1 MDYIYFICNE
11 GGTSIYYTENDAK
24 NASVL
29 NPSMIVEIYKELE
42 DSYKY
47 VPTYMYYKNGKLYDM
62 NKYYT
67 RDYTRESKDNTFL
80 KKRISYFNEFLHY

>member
-11 GGTSIYYTENDAK
+11 GGTAIYYTENDAK

-42 DSYKY
+42 NSCKY
-47 VPTYMYYKNGKLYDM
+47 VPTYTYYKYGKLYDM

-67 RDYTRESKDNTFL
+67 RETKDNTFT
-80 KKRISYFNEFLHY
+80 KKRMSYFNEFLHY